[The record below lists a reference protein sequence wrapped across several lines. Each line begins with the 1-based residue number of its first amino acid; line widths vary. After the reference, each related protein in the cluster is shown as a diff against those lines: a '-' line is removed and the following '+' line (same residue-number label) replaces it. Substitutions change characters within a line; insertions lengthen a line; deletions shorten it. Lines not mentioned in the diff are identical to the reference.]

1 MTYDETNMR
10 IRAVE
15 EVNLG
20 EDRDYYDVLYLHNIV
35 SNLQFKLTAI
45 ATMFSIS
52 MISYVIYNSS

>member
-45 ATMFSIS
+45 VMMFYISI
-52 MISYVIYNSS
+52 IS